1 MFRVIA
7 NVSVRSP
14 FTSRFE
20 GAAVMFRL
28 VETNYRASSGR
39 VLIHKTNSA
48 KVFCLEDSL
57 YRVPRA

>member
-1 MFRVIA
+1 MFHVIA

-28 VETNYRASSGR
+28 VEM
-39 VLIHKTNSA
+39 VE
-48 KVFCLEDSL
+48 F
-57 YRVPRA
+57 